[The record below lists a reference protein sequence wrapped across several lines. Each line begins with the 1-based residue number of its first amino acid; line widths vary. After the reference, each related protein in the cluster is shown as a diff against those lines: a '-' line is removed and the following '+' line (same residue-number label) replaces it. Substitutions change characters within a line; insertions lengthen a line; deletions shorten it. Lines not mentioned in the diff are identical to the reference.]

1 MTYIS
6 FPSFE
11 RRPLLANRRKPVQ
24 TTPLSYRTA
33 GVIGGLGQLST
44 GLFYDAITNICTTQ
58 NLVAN
63 PRLLINSVNTWEVT
77 AILGRK
83 DLEALYF
90 FLKKEIALLA
100 EQVDFLVMVCNSV
113 HAVLRPL
120 REHFRFP
127 ILSIYE
133 EVCKEIAL
141 LQYRKVGILGTKTTL
156 SSQFYQQEFDAYGI
170 AYEVL
175 PEQDLEIL
183 DHCIFQEILHGHGN
197 EKMKMLLLDGVNY
210 LAAQGCEAVV
220 LACTELPLFITQTD
234 TETPLFSSTEILA
247 KVVVEECFR

>member
-11 RRPLLANRRKPVQ
+11 RRPLLANRRKPIQ
-24 TTPLSYRTA
+24 APPLSYRTA

-44 GLFYDAITNICTTQ
+44 GLFYDAITKICTSQ
-58 NLVAN
+58 HLVAN
-63 PRLLINSVNTWEVT
+63 PRLIINSVNTWEVT
-77 AILGRK
+77 SILDRK

-90 FLKKEIALLA
+90 FLKEEIKLLA
-100 EQVDFLVMVCNSV
+100 GQIDFLVMVCNSV

-120 REHFRFP
+120 RDHFDFP

-141 LQYRKVGILGTKTTL
+141 LQYRKVGVLGTKTTL
-156 SSQFYQQEFDAYGI
+156 NSQFYQSELQSYGI

-197 EKMKMLLLDGVNY
+197 DKMKILLLEGVDY
-210 LAAQGCEAVV
+210 LASRGCEAVV
-220 LACTELPLFITQTD
+220 LACTELPLFITQAD
-234 TETPLFSSTEILA
+234 TEVPLFSSTEILA

>member
-11 RRPLLANRRKPVQ
+11 RRPLLANRRKAVQ
-24 TTPLSYRTA
+24 ATPLSYRTA

-44 GLFYDAITNICTTQ
+44 GLFYDAVTKICTAQ
-58 NLVAN
+58 HLVAN
-63 PRLLINSVNTWEVT
+63 PRLIINSVNTWEVT
-77 AILGRK
+77 AILERK
-83 DLEALYF
+83 DLETLYF
-90 FLKKEIALLA
+90 FLKEEINLLA
-100 EQVDFLVMVCNSV
+100 GQIDFLVMVCNSV

-120 REHFRFP
+120 REHFNFP

-141 LQYRKVGILGTKTTL
+141 LQYRKVGILGTQTTMQ
-156 SSQFYQQEFDAYGI
+156 SEFYQTELQSYGI

-175 PEQDLEIL
+175 PEQDLQIL
-183 DHCIFQEILHGHGN
+183 DQCIFQEILHGRGS
-197 EKMKMLLLDGVNY
+197 EKMKTLLLDGINY
-210 LAAQGCEAVV
+210 LAGQGCEAVV
-220 LACTELPLFITQTD
+220 LACTELPLFISQSD
-234 TETPLFSSTEILA
+234 TAMPLFSSTEILA